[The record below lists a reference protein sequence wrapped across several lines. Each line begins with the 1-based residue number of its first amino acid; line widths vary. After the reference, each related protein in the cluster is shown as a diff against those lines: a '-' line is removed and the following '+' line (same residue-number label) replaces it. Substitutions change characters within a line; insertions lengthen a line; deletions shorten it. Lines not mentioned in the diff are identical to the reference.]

1 MRSNGRTGGL
11 VDGLM
16 EGGIAGLSGRCAAG
30 QYSAGETGVARN
42 AQHAIRNEVDAGKN
56 AGMVADGGRRD
67 CDDTR
72 GRGRMSGFVVPRRRC
87 EYF

>member
-42 AQHAIRNEVDAGKN
+42 AQHAIRNEVDAG
-56 AGMVADGGRRD
+56 VAWEKCRNGGRWGPSRL
-67 CDDTR
+67 R
-72 GRGRMSGFVVPRRRC
+72 
-87 EYF
+87 